1 MKTWML
7 AGAACAV
14 LNVLSLPASA
24 ATLPT
29 IPSPAQAY
37 APGAEQAVS
46 AFYASRRGAP
56 LWLRGGA
63 DSSAAR
69 QMIGILDRAPL
80 DGLASG
86 PALAVQARS
95 LLARAQSG
103 DPTALADADRLLS
116 TAWVQYVQALQ

>member
-7 AGAACAV
+7 AGAACAA
-14 LNVLSLPASA
+14 LNVLSLPVSA

-37 APGAEQAVS
+37 GSGAEQAVN

-56 LWLRGGA
+56 LWLRGGV
-63 DSSAAR
+63 DFTAAR
-69 QMIGILDRAPL
+69 QMIGLLDRAPL

-86 PALAVQARS
+86 PALAAQARS

-103 DPTALADADRLLS
+103 DPTALADA
-116 TAWVQYVQALQ
+116 